1 MDPIY
6 QTLLTLACML
16 ATYFWGKYKGA
27 SAIGD
32 EIIELLGC
40 KEIHVLD
47 DGRVYFIDKHGNR
60 RTPEEAFK

>member
-6 QTLLTLACML
+6 QTLLTLACMSF
-16 ATYFWGKYKGA
+16 AYFWGKYKGA

-32 EIIELLGC
+32 EIIGLLGC
-40 KEIHVLD
+40 KAIHVLE